1 MYIRSSYASWCVVI
15 QAGTICHH
23 SKKHPQAC
31 RWTGLWDQKYSTGQA
46 LPCYAIN
53 LLALTHGL
61 PRKWRKTNVFAK
73 TTIILSYPFVY
84 CFKPI
89 CYGMIVAILNYHSS
103 IITIMAKDDNML
115 CINYTIKTGTVRE
128 QMRNLLKRLLF
139 SSRQAFL
146 LSKTA
151 CKAAWDPGAGE
162 VQTRVCAKPF
172 RECREV
178 YPLYQGHFYAQFL
191 HLIQRKEAFLW
202 QKRPR
207 FVNGYSA
214 YVNINSALSSI

>member
-31 RWTGLWDQKYSTGQA
+31 RWTGLWDPKYSTGQA

-61 PRKWRKTNVFAK
+61 PRKWRRTNVFAK
-73 TTIILSYPFVY
+73 TTIILSCPFVY

-151 CKAAWDPGAGE
+151 CKAAWDPGVPIIE
-162 VQTRVCAKPF
+162 TRV
-172 RECREV
+172 RERCRPGSARSRSGNAEKFIR
-178 YPLYQGHFYAQFL
+178 YTRGTFMPSFCILSSEKRHFYDKNA
-191 HLIQRKEAFLW
+191 
-202 QKRPR
+202 P
-207 FVNGYSA
+207 V
-214 YVNINSALSSI
+214 LSMAILLM

>member
-1 MYIRSSYASWCVVI
+1 
-15 QAGTICHH
+15 
-23 SKKHPQAC
+23 
-31 RWTGLWDQKYSTGQA
+31 
-46 LPCYAIN
+46 
-53 LLALTHGL
+53 
-61 PRKWRKTNVFAK
+61 
-73 TTIILSYPFVY
+73 
-84 CFKPI
+84 
-89 CYGMIVAILNYHSS
+89 MIVAILNYHSS
-103 IITIMAKDDNML
+103 IITIMVKDDNVL

-128 QMRNLLKRLLF
+128 QVRNLLKQLLF

-151 CKAAWDPGAGE
+151 WISRLRPGCTHHRDPGAGE

-191 HLIQRKEAFLW
+191 HLIQRKEAFLT